1 MLSKSLVVN
10 CALLKIHN
18 EGPCLCKSCSAQ
30 ARDLFGNH
38 GSRFSGF
45 AAIYPCLEWAMIAWA
60 QNSKLGQIW
69 TALDS
74 TLRMI
79 RDYQAIKRLA
89 MASRIILVSPLRLQ
103 LAMLSP
109 VPHEMHL
116 SNNQTANLLCSAI
129 ILEGLLRFLSLLG
142 STTVLPVLTRMCAK
156 MDACQKSNRFVFFAG
171 RKQNLLGTTA
181 LKTAWMLDIFATWI
195 YSNSP

>member
-30 ARDLFGNH
+30 ARDLFGTH

-60 QNSKLGQIW
+60 QNTKLGQLW

-89 MASRIILVSPLRLQ
+89 MDHLGVSAKAATCDAVSSPTRNAPVKQPNCNPALFSHHFGRSSESPRFNNGTASANEDVCKNGCVSKEQ
-103 LAMLSP
+103 Q
-109 VPHEMHL
+109 V
-116 SNNQTANLLCSAI
+116 C
-129 ILEGLLRFLSLLG
+129 F
-142 STTVLPVLTRMCAK
+142 
-156 MDACQKSNRFVFFAG
+156 FFAG